1 MEWYEI
7 SPFVLAIIAFIISLA
22 AQINVNSTFN
32 KYSRFKNRKGITG
45 AQAAR
50 TILDRNGLYDVAIEH
65 IGGNLSDHY
74 DPSANV
80 VRLSDSTYNST
91 SVAAIGVAA
100 HECGHAIQHAENYS
114 PVKLRMGLVKCTN
127 FASGVSY
134 FLVLAGL
141 LFEFSGLIYLGA
153 AFFGVVALFQ
163 LITLPVEF
171 DASKR
176 AMAILSNGVLYDEGE
191 VKGARKVLTAAALTY
206 VAALVTSIMYLLRL
220 LIIARRRN

>member
-7 SPFVLAIIAFIISLA
+7 SPFALAIIALIISIS
-22 AQINVNSTFN
+22 AQININSTFS
-32 KYSRFKNRKGITG
+32 KYSKIKNCRGITG

-50 TILDRNGLYDVAIEH
+50 SILDRNGLYDVAVERVR
-65 IGGNLSDHY
+65 GNLSDHY
-74 DPSANV
+74 DPVANV

-114 PVKLRMGLVKCTN
+114 PVKLRMGLVKYTN
-127 FASGVSY
+127 FASGISY

-153 AFFGVVALFQ
+153 AFFAVVALFQ

-171 DASKR
+171 DASRR
-176 AMAILSNGVLYDEGE
+176 AMAILSAGVLYDDRE

-206 VAALVTSIMYLLRL
+206 VAALLTSLLYLLRL
-220 LIIARRRN
+220 LIIARRRD